1 MQAIFVTYRRLVVD
15 SNRRM
20 WGAAPRPA
28 LAAVRL
34 GGQSWRA
41 SPLSCP
47 HSSGSGRS
55 CRVKGSA
62 SPSPT
67 PGSSLRSDCGLWS
80 ALDPPSA
87 KSTAKPNKTAQGA
100 FSVKHIGIPPN
111 PCRTPSRP
119 VSGSCGGIGGV
130 APDGGGCFAAIKPAP
145 GMNAGYVLRKPLTA
159 FASWKTG
166 FCCARCCAVGVVGQG
181 AGVLGGL
188 SAPSGG
194 LTRGRGS
201 RREAVG
207 EPLRGSPAFRPLAA
221 VSFPQRLSQ
230 GDVKEFIKLKTARAR
245 YGV

>member
-1 MQAIFVTYRRLVVD
+1 MLALRTVTYCTE
-15 SNRRM
+15 NEE
-20 WGAAPRPA
+20 
-28 LAAVRL
+28 
-34 GGQSWRA
+34 
-41 SPLSCP
+41 
-47 HSSGSGRS
+47 
-55 CRVKGSA
+55 
-62 SPSPT
+62 T
-67 PGSSLRSDCGLWS
+67 PNFI
-80 ALDPPSA
+80 A
-87 KSTAKPNKTAQGA
+87 
-100 FSVKHIGIPPN
+100 N
-111 PCRTPSRP
+111 PYQTPSRL
-119 VSGSCGGIGGV
+119 VSGLCGGIGGV
-130 APDGGGCFAAIKPAP
+130 APDGDGCFAAIKPAP

-188 SAPSGG
+188 SAPSEG

-207 EPLRGSPAFRPLAA
+207 EPRRGSPAFRPLAA

>member
-1 MQAIFVTYRRLVVD
+1 MTRQAATSCHQASQHWMGAHQPDQRLPLAQQHQGRRGQVQAVATATTGLTCFIFRFLRRPPSRLV
-15 SNRRM
+15 
-20 WGAAPRPA
+20 
-28 LAAVRL
+28 
-34 GGQSWRA
+34 
-41 SPLSCP
+41 
-47 HSSGSGRS
+47 SG
-55 CRVKGSA
+55 
-62 SPSPT
+62 
-67 PGSSLRSDCGLWS
+67 L
-80 ALDPPSA
+80 
-87 KSTAKPNKTAQGA
+87 
-100 FSVKHIGIPPN
+100 
-111 PCRTPSRP
+111 
-119 VSGSCGGIGGV
+119 CGGIGGV
-130 APDGGGCFAAIKPAP
+130 APDGDGCFAAIKPAP

-207 EPLRGSPAFRPLAA
+207 EPRRGSPAFRPLAA